1 MTDRI
6 DDTSGT
12 GGNPYRPGHP
22 WYYLLGGPVLK
33 PSAIREAAS
42 RSIYHGYR
50 AADIDKV
57 DAMQE
62 PKRSA
67 ALRAI
72 REEVLE
78 ELRRDL
84 SCYREVARELR
95 CYRQETAGSPLPEI
109 SADVHTA
116 ISLKHNHLYNDFA
129 HLLRLDAALSRQRDL
144 LDL

>member
-1 MTDRI
+1 MTAI
-6 DDTSGT
+6 HDTGGT
-12 GGNPYRPGHP
+12 GRNPYLPGHP
-22 WYYLLGGPVLK
+22 WYYLLGGPVLM

-42 RSIYHGYR
+42 RSTYHGYR

-72 REEVLE
+72 REEVLA

-84 SCYREVARELR
+84 SRYREVACKLR
-95 CYRQETAGSPLPEI
+95 RYRRETAHEPFPDI

-129 HLLRLDAALSRQRDL
+129 HLLRLDALLSRQRDL
-144 LDL
+144 FDL